1 MSGVGPGAQGQVS
14 AGTTLLWNGANAPVI
29 RLLGTQRSTIED
41 FFITCPPQTPC
52 SAGVSSETVAA
63 GNPTVNLFHN
73 ITMDGVN
80 GTGLGKGFQ
89 FIIGA
94 GGCDC
99 NNDANVFD
107 HVGVL
112 NFATAAWSFEHS
124 QSKTHEFRSSY
135 FNGCC
140 TIGSPVSQYGVT
152 TALGGGSGSFKWT
165 GGSGGGVQVDFYL
178 GNPND
183 YISIS
188 NWNSEGSG
196 RFLVASA
203 IGASSNSWAA
213 TLMANR
219 WASNGINAD
228 GKAII
233 YNQSGPLILIG
244 NYLCDGNNN
253 TPCQIDLEQTVVGRS
268 VAIANTVQSTLANP
282 FTSQNSRGAWYQFA
296 NSNPLTNTG
305 SGANMMPPSMGG
317 TNITTAALGTTGCG
331 AGSPTIVGTSNSF
344 RVTCGSTAAQSFTIT
359 WPTARQAIPVV
370 QVTPETPGLGA
381 MNIQSNAVGAL
392 TVQWQNAVAGA
403 TFSVTAFGD

>member
-135 FNGCC
+135 FHYRLASIAIRRDHGP
-140 TIGSPVSQYGVT
+140 GRRQRK
-152 TALGGGSGSFKWT
+152 L
-165 GGSGGGVQVDFYL
+165 QVDRRV
-178 GNPND
+178 
-183 YISIS
+183 
-188 NWNSEGSG
+188 WRRRAG
-196 RFLVASA
+196 RL
-203 IGASSNSWAA
+203 
-213 TLMANR
+213 L
-219 WASNGINAD
+219 
-228 GKAII
+228 
-233 YNQSGPLILIG
+233 
-244 NYLCDGNNN
+244 
-253 TPCQIDLEQTVVGRS
+253 
-268 VAIANTVQSTLANP
+268 
-282 FTSQNSRGAWYQFA
+282 
-296 NSNPLTNTG
+296 
-305 SGANMMPPSMGG
+305 
-317 TNITTAALGTTGCG
+317 
-331 AGSPTIVGTSNSF
+331 
-344 RVTCGSTAAQSFTIT
+344 
-359 WPTARQAIPVV
+359 
-370 QVTPETPGLGA
+370 PG
-381 MNIQSNAVGAL
+381 
-392 TVQWQNAVAGA
+392 
-403 TFSVTAFGD
+403 